1 MNTEYF
7 KTCQTFVTLL
17 YLFQFKSIMH
27 MYSVNWTNRNLS
39 TRGGFKP
46 LKKLICQYS
55 NYWAPLPSLVVFKN
69 LLHFLFINELH
80 STGIQRNPYKE
91 AVVLHLVTWYIE
103 NEVKWWWLKHYAFNP
118 WNSVCL
124 SLLCKTD
131 LLFGSLLSLVELI
144 IYRLEPVGKITRPLH
159 QTANVWPLYSIWLVG
174 IT

>member
-27 MYSVNWTNRNLS
+27 MYSVNWTNQNLS
-39 TRGGFKP
+39 TRGGFKT

-55 NYWAPLPSLVVFKN
+55 NYWVPLPSLVVLKTYLILYSWMN
-69 LLHFLFINELH
+69 Y
-80 STGIQRNPYKE
+80 IQLAFSVIRIKK
-91 AVVLHLVTWYIE
+91 AVVLHLVTWYIK

-144 IYRLEPVGKITRPLH
+144 IYRLEPVGEITRPLH